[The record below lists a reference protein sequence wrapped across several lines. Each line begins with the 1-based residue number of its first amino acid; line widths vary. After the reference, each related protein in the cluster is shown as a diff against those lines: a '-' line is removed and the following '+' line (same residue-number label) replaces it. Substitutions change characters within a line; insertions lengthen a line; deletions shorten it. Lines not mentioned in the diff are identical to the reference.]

1 MIVVCS
7 LKDLDLVCDSIKPS
21 HIISVIDPCFAPKT
35 PKGVNSHLKLGFDDI
50 INIDPNNSIFRLNI
64 DKVPQ
69 LLPNRDHV
77 DSIIEFTKGW
87 NNSSPI
93 VIHCWCGVSRSMAT
107 LTYLLCRGDS
117 TNIDR
122 NIRYIRSVAP
132 HANPNKLLIELFEK
146 TLNLKSE
153 ISEAYSK
160 YPYTQTYDCSI
171 NFAPVTI
178 FNFDDMMLYQ

>member
-1 MIVVCS
+1 MIIVCS
-7 LKDLDLVCDSIKPS
+7 LNDLNIVCNSLKPENL
-21 HIISVIDPCFAPKT
+21 ISVIDPGYEPDT
-35 PKGVNSHLKLGFDDI
+35 PSSVKNHLKLGFDDI
-50 INIDPNNSIFRLNI
+50 LEARRDNHIFRNNVDEI
-64 DKVPQ
+64 PQ
-69 LLPNRDHV
+69 IPPNQDHV
-77 DSIIEFTKGW
+77 KSIVNFTDDW
-87 NNSSPI
+87 SSKDVT

-122 NIRYIRSVAP
+122 NIRYIRSIAP

-178 FNFDDMMLYQ
+178 FNFDDIMLYQ